1 MPVYKTFAKRQAESA
16 GLPALYHYDTLPD
29 RLREQVA
36 QILKGAIGDPTDG
49 IHWAAR
55 GRPLSTASWIN
66 CRWIGIHDTLAREMG
81 VDRLLDAVNPIPRHY
96 TEWHYMESCLGFVRE
111 YEQVDWVLSL
121 IEIAFVVIEQMRTY
135 NDPTQS
141 FAPRQPPDD
150 AIDELNRRFLEH
162 SIGYQYQAGQI
173 IRLDSQYLHHEAVEL
188 AITLLHQAVDS
199 AITLLHAPNFS
210 GALQEFEEASRHYRE
225 QRYKEAIASSGCAFE
240 STMKII
246 CDLRGWSGDNKRS
259 TASALI
265 KILFN
270 NGLVPSWM
278 ESHFTALRATLEG
291 GLPTVRNQP
300 GHGTHGKGSTSVEV
314 PDYLATYCLNL
325 AATNIV
331 FLIEAHNA
339 KGG

>member
-1 MPVYKTFAKRQAESA
+1 MLVYEPFAKRQAESA
-16 GLPALYHYDTLPD
+16 GKPAIYHYDILPGTF
-29 RLREQVA
+29 REQVA
-36 QILKGAIGDPTDG
+36 QILKGAIGDPTDS

-55 GRPLSTASWIN
+55 GRPLPTAEVIN

-81 VDRLLDAVNPIPRHY
+81 VPRLVDAVSP
-96 TEWHYMESCLGFVRE
+96 MESCLRFVRE
-111 YEQVDWVLSL
+111 HEQIYWVLSL

-150 AIDELNRRFLEH
+150 AIAELNYRFLEH

-173 IRLDSQYLHHEAVEL
+173 IRLDSLYLHHEAVEP
-188 AITLLHQAVDS
+188 AID
-199 AITLLHAPNFS
+199 LLHAPDFN
-210 GALQEFEEASRHYRE
+210 GALQEFMEAHRHYRE
-225 QRYKEAIASSGCAFE
+225 QRYKEAIASSCSAFE
-240 STMKII
+240 STMKTI
-246 CDLRGWSGDNKRS
+246 CDLRGWSYDSKRGA
-259 TASALI
+259 TSALI
-265 KILFN
+265 DVLFN
-270 NGLVPSWM
+270 NDLVPSKM
-278 ESHFTALRATLEG
+278 KSHFTALRATLES

-300 GHGTHGKGSTSVEV
+300 GHGAHGQGTTPIEV
-314 PDYLATYCLNL
+314 PDYLAAYCLNL